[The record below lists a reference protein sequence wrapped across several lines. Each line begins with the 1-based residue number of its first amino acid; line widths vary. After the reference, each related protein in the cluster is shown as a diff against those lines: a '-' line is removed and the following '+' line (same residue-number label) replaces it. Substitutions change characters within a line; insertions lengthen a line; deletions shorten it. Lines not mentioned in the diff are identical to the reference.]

1 MEILHRGAAAASAAS
16 VATFP
21 LMRFVDVNDYG
32 SDGGDDVSAPKQ
44 PEEIPGVVVL
54 MKRERE
60 RERERVLS
68 QEMEKKFFFLF
79 LNRKREAIDR
89 MKE

>member
-1 MEILHRGAAAASAAS
+1 MEILRRGAAAAS

-60 RERERVLS
+60 TVSS
-68 QEMEKKFFFLF
+68 QEMEKKSASRVFFFF
-79 LNRKREAIDR
+79 
-89 MKE
+89 KEETERP